1 MNISPSPSPRADAE
15 AATRTTAATN
25 ALSAIVFRDVLK
37 PLAAGLGPAGDVVLD
52 RVVDGLFVKPAR

>member
-1 MNISPSPSPRADAE
+1 MNISPSPSPRAGAE
-15 AATRTTAATN
+15 AATRATAATN

>member
-1 MNISPSPSPRADAE
+1 
-15 AATRTTAATN
+15 
-25 ALSAIVFRDVLK
+25 LSAIVFRDVLK